1 MMGRFYHYKLDY
13 CEIFLLENVLVKQIE
28 EGQIISSNHI
38 DELLQILDKHFKD
51 KPVVYLSNR
60 TFSYSVD
67 PLVYKEVSKIKNI
80 IGIGIIVSG
89 NQRVQNAFYEGK
101 FYEKEFEVFRHF
113 YEAMTWA
120 NSLLER
126 YK

>member
-1 MMGRFYHYKLDY
+1 MGRFYYYKLDY
-13 CEIFLLENVLVKQIE
+13 CEIFVLENVIVKQIE

-38 DELLQILDKHFKD
+38 DELLQIIDKHFKD

>member
-1 MMGRFYHYKLDY
+1 MGRFYHYKLDY

-51 KPVVYLSNR
+51 KPVIYLSNR

>member
-1 MMGRFYHYKLDY
+1 MGRFYHYKLDY
-13 CEIFLLENVLVKQIE
+13 CEIFVLENVLVKQIE

-38 DELLQILDKHFKD
+38 DELLQIIDKHFKD

>member
-1 MMGRFYHYKLDY
+1 MGRFYHYKLDY

-38 DELLQILDKHFKD
+38 DELLQIIDKHFKD

>member
-1 MMGRFYHYKLDY
+1 MGRFYHYKLDY
-13 CEIFLLENVLVKQIE
+13 CEIFVLENVLVKQIE
-28 EGQIISSNHI
+28 EGQIISSNHV
-38 DELLQILDKHFKD
+38 DELLQIIDKHFKD

-67 PLVYKEVSKIKNI
+67 PLVYKEASKIKNI
-80 IGIGIIVSG
+80 IGIGIIVSE

-113 YEAMTWA
+113 DEAMIWA

-126 YK
+126 NK